1 MIMITADNRKAG
13 MGDAER
19 AVLHKTMA
27 AASGKVRVEGKDFII
42 SVDVSWN
49 EAWNGTEQ
57 RRHFKIEAD
66 KLFVETAPGP
76 SLLFPDKTSFA
87 RLVFERDK

>member
-19 AVLHKTMA
+19 AALHKTMA

-42 SVDVSWN
+42 SVDVS
-49 EAWNGTEQ
+49 GTNPG
-57 RRHFKIEAD
+57 
-66 KLFVETAPGP
+66 TAPNRGVTFGSKAIRS
-76 SLLFPDKTSFA
+76 SLRQHQAPIQSCQA
-87 RLVFERDK
+87 RGALGG